1 MIALNKANAQNRNNT
16 YERTLYMP
24 QQTSD
29 EANICL
35 LCPLPECKG
44 EKTCER
50 LVAERRALKERLK
63 ADRKKESKKRDR
75 IQSRKKP

>member
-1 MIALNKANAQNRNNT
+1 MIAVNKANAQNRNNT

-24 QQTSD
+24 QHTSE

-35 LCPLPECKG
+35 SCPLPECKG

-50 LVAERRALKERLK
+50 LVAERNAIKERLK
-63 ADRKKESKKRDR
+63 EERQKKGGKK
-75 IQSRKKP
+75 